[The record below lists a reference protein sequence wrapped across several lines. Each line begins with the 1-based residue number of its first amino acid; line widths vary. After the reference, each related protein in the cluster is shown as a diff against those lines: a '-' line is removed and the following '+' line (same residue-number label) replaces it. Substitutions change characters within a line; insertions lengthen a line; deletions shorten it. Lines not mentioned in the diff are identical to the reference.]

1 MVNISISSNPPLL
14 QQVLLQLLAA
24 ALLSLAFG
32 WYQDW
37 AWSTMVA
44 TMVGA
49 LIATSTGLY
58 FNWRSF
64 QCDLSTDDETNPHRV
79 VADVYRASI
88 AKTMMAG
95 VLLALA
101 FRYGDQLDK
110 PFLLLGFVV
119 ISLFGVVCNAL
130 FTRDTKNTIK

>member
-1 MVNISISSNPPLL
+1 MVNISISSKPPIL

-24 ALLSLAFG
+24 ALLSLAFS
-32 WYQDW
+32 WHQDW
-37 AWSTMVA
+37 AWSTLVA

-64 QCDLSTDDETNPHRV
+64 QCDLSVNDEANPHRV

-88 AKTMMAG
+88 AKKMMAA

-119 ISLFGVVCNAL
+119 ISLLGVFCNA
-130 FTRDTKNTIK
+130 FYSRDTKQQ

>member
-1 MVNISISSNPPLL
+1 MVNISISSKPPLL

-24 ALLSLAFG
+24 TLLSLAFS

-37 AWSTMVA
+37 AWSTLVA

-64 QCDLSTDDETNPHRV
+64 QCDLNVNDETAAHRV
-79 VADVYRASI
+79 VSDVYRASM
-88 AKTMMAG
+88 AKTLMAG
-95 VLLALA
+95 MLLALA

-119 ISLFGVVCNAL
+119 ISLFGVVSNAFL
-130 FTRDTKNTIK
+130 TRDTKLQ